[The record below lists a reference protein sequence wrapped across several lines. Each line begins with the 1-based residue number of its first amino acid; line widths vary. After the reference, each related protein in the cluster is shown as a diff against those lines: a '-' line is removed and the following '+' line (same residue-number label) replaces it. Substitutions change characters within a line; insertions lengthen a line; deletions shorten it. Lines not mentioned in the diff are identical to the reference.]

1 MNDSEIKPWAVLS
14 WPNRISMMRLL
25 LVAPFVILVMNQQEW
40 GEIARYGALAIF
52 VVMAIS
58 DAVDGLLARRLNQT
72 TRLGAILDP
81 LADKVLIIC
90 SVVPLSLEAT
100 SVPGAQINNWI
111 VVAIVGKDLWVI
123 IGFIVLYLVT
133 DRFMVRPNRIGKL
146 ATFGQLI
153 MVGLVLVAPDL
164 NRLGGRVG
172 SHLAQ
177 VAGWAVVAISVAA
190 VVSYTRFGL
199 RAVGE
204 GQSPMENAR
213 SKEKQT

>member
-25 LVAPFVILVMNQQEW
+25 LVAPFVILLMNQREW
-40 GEIARYGALAIF
+40 GETARYGALGIF

-58 DAVDGLLARRLNQT
+58 DAVDGMLARRLNQM

-81 LADKVLIIC
+81 LADKVLVIC
-90 SVVPLSLEAT
+90 SVLLLSLDSSA
-100 SVPGAQINNWI
+100 VDGARINNWI
-111 VVAIVGKDLWVI
+111 VVAVVGKDLWVI

-133 DRFMVRPNRIGKL
+133 DRFMVHPNRIGKL
-146 ATFGQLI
+146 ATFTQLV
-153 MVGLVLVAPDL
+153 MVGLVLIAPDL
-164 NRLGGRVG
+164 NSVVEKLGTYLAVG
-172 SHLAQ
+172 
-177 VAGWAVVAISVAA
+177 AGWVVVAMSIAS

-204 GQSPMENAR
+204 GQSPLENGR
-213 SKEKQT
+213 SKEK